1 LEVETVEIPG
11 EGLDPGSGPDVE
23 WCRCKR
29 QARSKLN
36 LPEQVQWIGGI
47 MGLLDGKT
55 AVIFGLANERSIAWG
70 ITQAMHR
77 EGARIGISYA
87 GEVLERRVRPLA
99 DEIQC
104 KWIEQCDVTQ
114 DEQIASI
121 ADKARKDF
129 GKIDVLVHSIA
140 FAGRDELSRPY
151 YDTSREGFK
160 TAMDISVFSFVALAR
175 SFRTLMGSG
184 GSMLCM
190 TYYGSVKVAPHYN
203 VMGVAKAALESSTRY
218 LAYDLGPEKIR
229 VNAISAGPIRTLA
242 AAGVGGFRDMY
253 KHFAEVSP
261 LRENVTIEDVG
272 NAAVFLASDLSAKIT
287 GEVLYVDSGFNAV
300 GVQMGLPNERGE

>member
-1 LEVETVEIPG
+1 
-11 EGLDPGSGPDVE
+11 
-23 WCRCKR
+23 
-29 QARSKLN
+29 
-36 LPEQVQWIGGI
+36 

-55 AVIFGLANERSIAWG
+55 ALIFGLANERSIAWG

-77 EGARIGISYA
+77 EGARIGVSYA
-87 GEVLERRVRPLA
+87 GEALERRVRPLA
-99 DEIQC
+99 DKIQC
-104 KWIEQCDVTQ
+104 KWVEQCDVTK
-114 DEQIASI
+114 DEEIAAI
-121 ADKARKDF
+121 AAKAAMDF
-129 GKIDVLVHSIA
+129 GKIDTLVHSIA

-151 YDTSREGFK
+151 YDTSRDGFK
-160 TAMDISVFSFVALAR
+160 TAMDISVFSFVAMAKAFR
-175 SFRTLMGSG
+175 SLMSAG

-218 LAYDLGPEKIR
+218 LAYDLGPQKIR

-272 NAAVFLASDLSAKIT
+272 NAAVFLASDLSARIT

-300 GVQMGLPNERGE
+300 GVQIGLGNEGGE